1 MKGAGRNAAPKIK
14 PQIELTD
21 EREEM
26 TFLVWAFVERLGL
39 NQILSI
45 PISGI
50 FLYQFW
56 SKSFHCWE
64 DKNYAY
70 YSLAMALALIWSV
83 QIAGIFSKMYM
94 RDPFSYD
101 KEKMTA
107 FDLVTTIF
115 GWVIIIVI
123 SATYY
128 FVCEVKISY

>member
-1 MKGAGRNAAPKIK
+1 MKLTGKTTRPKKKI
-14 PQIELTD
+14 QIEMRD
-21 EREEM
+21 EQEEM

-50 FLYQFW
+50 FLYQLW

-64 DKNYAY
+64 DKSYAY
-70 YSLAMALALIWSV
+70 YSLAMALAMIWSV

-101 KEKMTA
+101 KEKMTI

-123 SATYY
+123 STTYY
-128 FVCEVKISY
+128 FACEITN

>member
-1 MKGAGRNAAPKIK
+1 MKGTEKNTRLKAK
-14 PQIELTD
+14 PQIELAD
-21 EREEM
+21 EQEEM

-56 SKSFHCWE
+56 SRSFHCWE
-64 DKNYAY
+64 DKSYAY

-83 QIAGIFSKMYM
+83 QITGIFSKMYM
-94 RDPFSYD
+94 RDPFSFD
-101 KEKMTA
+101 KEKMTV

-128 FVCEVKISY
+128 FVCEVRIKQ

>member
-1 MKGAGRNAAPKIK
+1 MRLARKIARPKK
-14 PQIELTD
+14 TQIEFKNN
-21 EREEM
+21 EEEM

-56 SKSFHCWE
+56 SRSFICWDDKS
-64 DKNYAY
+64 YAY
-70 YSLAMALALIWSV
+70 FSLVMALALIWSV

-94 RDPFSYD
+94 RDPFTYD
-101 KEKMTA
+101 KEKMTT

-115 GWVIIIVI
+115 GWVIMAVI
-123 SATYY
+123 STTYF
-128 FVCEVKISY
+128 FVCELKN